1 MLCRSSPF
9 GFTLLP
15 DDFSKEPS
23 SSFCAIGNFLH
34 LKHAPSLQHPLFYA
48 GESQSLPGGS
58 AAPEGKK
65 LPWTNSAPLGIC
77 VKVWLLATVEV
88 PSQAL
93 TASVLDGVE
102 SEGWR
107 KWPHGVVLESQN
119 HLCWKRLFRSQ
130 NPAVT
135 QGFGKKRRKFW
146 GKCAVVI
153 ELGYSGSAEQNW
165 DIME

>member
-1 MLCRSSPF
+1 MISVKNHP
-9 GFTLLP
+9 LLSVLLGIFYTSNMP
-15 DDFSKEPS
+15 P
-23 SSFCAIGNFLH
+23 
-34 LKHAPSLQHPLFYA
+34 PLQHPLFYA

-93 TASVLDGVE
+93 TASVLDGAE

-107 KWPHGVVLESQN
+107 K
-119 HLCWKRLFRSQ
+119 
-130 NPAVT
+130 
-135 QGFGKKRRKFW
+135 
-146 GKCAVVI
+146 
-153 ELGYSGSAEQNW
+153 
-165 DIME
+165 